1 MRAVTDIETREER
14 YQNAMLRKYLLY
26 RGIITR
32 NYNKKRWWMRIE
44 KHQKC
49 RICFAFSICI
59 ILFFSIFSSLSALAQ
74 EEETLFIV
82 IHDSETNLPIEEN
95 IFLEGKKYDI
105 AIGCEGQYGYVYN
118 VTVGVPWADPFIT
131 SEELPWITIETPD
144 FGEYP
149 EFVITALKDG
159 YVPAEQEIKVLKGEL
174 SITTDRGTIK
184 EKESFSVTVWDQNNN
199 RVEGSTVYLDIDGS
213 EGDSD
218 NTGSNGIAYLTAPE
232 VTDDV
237 EIDIKAFKGGYF
249 AGSNTIRVEN
259 VPESMFMDGLTPI
272 IAAVLVLMLA
282 MLFVRIRKER
292 PKPTIESKADIPK
305 KSIGDK
311 KENLAG
317 RANPRETPSKAKEE
331 LPSLEKGPWVE
342 EIRIH
347 RPEKKKETKYVIGEA
362 EKIISSHKMDE
373 DEWFKGKDHIR
384 YKIDE
389 LTGEIDEQN
398 EDKWFEGLHDVK
410 SKVNKKL
417 KKNCKKKG
425 KSK

>member
-1 MRAVTDIETREER
+1 
-14 YQNAMLRKYLLY
+14 
-26 RGIITR
+26 
-32 NYNKKRWWMRIE
+32 
-44 KHQKC
+44 
-49 RICFAFSICI
+49 
-59 ILFFSIFSSLSALAQ
+59 LSALAE

-105 AIGCEGQYGYVYN
+105 AIGCEDLYGYVYN
-118 VTVGVPWADPFIT
+118 VTVSVPWADPFIT
-131 SEELPWITIETPD
+131 SEELPWITVETPD
-144 FGEYP
+144 FEEYP

-174 SITTDRGTIK
+174 SITIDRGTIK

-213 EGDSD
+213 AGDSGD
-218 NTGSNGIAYLTAPE
+218 TGSNGIAYLTAPE
-232 VTDDV
+232 VNDDI
-237 EIDIKAFKGGYF
+237 EIDIKVFKGGYF

-259 VPESMFMDGLTPI
+259 VPESIFMDGLTPI
-272 IAAVLVLMLA
+272 IAAVLVLILA
-282 MLFVRIRKER
+282 MLFVRIRKEL

-305 KSIGDK
+305 KSIGNN
-311 KENLAG
+311 KERLAS

-331 LPSLEKGPWVE
+331 FPSLKKGPWVE

-347 RPEKKKETKYVIGEA
+347 RPEKKKETKYVVDEA
-362 EKIISSHKMDE
+362 EKRKSSDKIDE
-373 DEWFKGKDHIR
+373 DEWFKGKAHMK

-398 EDKWFEGLHDVK
+398 EDKWFEGVYDVK

-417 KKNCKKKG
+417 KKNCKKKE

>member
-199 RVEGSTVYLDIDGS
+199 RVEGS
-213 EGDSD
+213 
-218 NTGSNGIAYLTAPE
+218 
-232 VTDDV
+232 
-237 EIDIKAFKGGYF
+237 
-249 AGSNTIRVEN
+249 
-259 VPESMFMDGLTPI
+259 
-272 IAAVLVLMLA
+272 
-282 MLFVRIRKER
+282 
-292 PKPTIESKADIPK
+292 
-305 KSIGDK
+305 
-311 KENLAG
+311 
-317 RANPRETPSKAKEE
+317 
-331 LPSLEKGPWVE
+331 
-342 EIRIH
+342 
-347 RPEKKKETKYVIGEA
+347 
-362 EKIISSHKMDE
+362 
-373 DEWFKGKDHIR
+373 
-384 YKIDE
+384 
-389 LTGEIDEQN
+389 
-398 EDKWFEGLHDVK
+398 
-410 SKVNKKL
+410 
-417 KKNCKKKG
+417 
-425 KSK
+425 

>member
-1 MRAVTDIETREER
+1 
-14 YQNAMLRKYLLY
+14 
-26 RGIITR
+26 
-32 NYNKKRWWMRIE
+32 MRIE

-49 RICFAFSICI
+49 RICFAFSFCI
-59 ILFFSIFSSLSALAQ
+59 LLFFSIFSSLSALAE

-105 AIGCEGQYGYVYN
+105 AIGCEDLYGYVYN
-118 VTVGVPWADPFIT
+118 VTVSVPWADPFIT

-144 FGEYP
+144 FEEYP
-149 EFVITALKDG
+149 ELVITALKDG
-159 YVPAEQEIKVLKGEL
+159 YVTVEQEIKVLKGEL
-174 SITTDRGTIK
+174 SITIDRGTIK

-213 EGDSD
+213 AGDSGD
-218 NTGSNGIAYLTAPE
+218 TGSNGIAYLTAPE
-232 VTDDV
+232 VNDDI
-237 EIDIKAFKGGYF
+237 EIDIKVFKGGYF

-259 VPESMFMDGLTPI
+259 VPESIFMDGLTPI
-272 IAAVLVLMLA
+272 IAAVLVLILA
-282 MLFVRIRKER
+282 MLFVRIRKEL

-305 KSIGDK
+305 KSIGNN
-311 KENLAG
+311 KERLAS

-331 LPSLEKGPWVE
+331 FPSLKKGPWVE

-347 RPEKKKETKYVIGEA
+347 RPEKKKETKYVVDEA
-362 EKIISSHKMDE
+362 EKRKSSDKIDE
-373 DEWFKGKDHIR
+373 DEWFKGKAHMK

-398 EDKWFEGLHDVK
+398 EDKWFEGVYDVK

-417 KKNCKKKG
+417 KKNCKKKE